1 MKHEIT
7 RDDIMTIEAYGAE
20 RRARTAAIA
29 DIKKD
34 RRMEVGPFVTCYFE
48 NFDTMWFQVHEMLY
62 IEKGGEDQIPDEL
75 GAYNPLIPKGNELVI
90 TMMIEIGDA
99 DRRARELAR
108 LGGIE
113 ETISITVG
121 EETIRGVAETD
132 VDRTNAAG
140 KASSVQFIH
149 FPFTPAQ
156 IAAFRD
162 PDTHAALSIGHENY
176 GHIAVIPKNT
186 RTALSGDFD

>member
-7 RDDIMTIEAYGAE
+7 RDDIMPMEAYGRQ

-29 DIKKD
+29 AIKKD

-48 NFDTMWFQVHEMLY
+48 NFDTMWFQVHEMLH

-75 GAYNPLIPKGNELVI
+75 GVYNPLIPKGSELVI
-90 TMMIEIGDA
+90 TMMIEIGDE

-113 ETISITVG
+113 ETISITIGG
-121 EETIRGVAETD
+121 EAIRGVAETD

-149 FPFTPAQ
+149 FPFAPHQ

-162 PDTHAALSIGHENY
+162 PETEAAIAIAHEHYGHTAMIPPATRAAL
-176 GHIAVIPKNT
+176 A
-186 RTALSGDFD
+186 GDFD